1 MLFHERIRERFSGDE
16 SARHKSSIP
25 HDKFG
30 NFNSKLSRSTQDL
43 KDGPTT
49 ASRGISI
56 GGRGSAAMTSDEGPS
71 A

>member
-1 MLFHERIRERFSGDE
+1 MLFHERVGERFSGDE

-49 ASRGISI
+49 ASRGIRWAE
-56 GGRGSAAMTSDEGPS
+56 GGRR
-71 A
+71 